1 MNIDAP
7 PKVENDSDKG
17 TLDKN
22 SVLDLGLQG
31 VTDLHFGFIA
41 QKLMVGSRERTNEW
55 TNEWIDAR

>member
-41 QKLMVGSRERTNEW
+41 QKLMVGSRERTNE
-55 TNEWIDAR
+55 